1 MDKEGIKKRIE
12 KLKEEINYHNYLY
25 HVLDNPLISDEA
37 YDDLFK
43 ELRKLENE
51 NSQFKTKDS
60 PTQKTGGNALN
71 EFKKIKHQKKML
83 SLNDLKTKD
92 EFKDWDERVR
102 KLIIENKFSL
112 NDNYEYYCEYKFDGL
127 AISLIY
133 EKGIFSLGATRGDS
147 EIGEDITDN
156 LKTVRTIPLKLF
168 GEKRLKDVLNKHDL
182 GYLAESVLKGLNN
195 KIEVR
200 GEIIIDK
207 KEFKKINKDQE
218 KKGLPIYANP
228 RNLAAGSIRQ
238 LDPNVTHG
246 RKLIFNAYDLIT
258 DLGQKTHKESHILL
272 EALGFKAN
280 NDINKICGSVQDVF
294 SFYDDIMQKRDK
306 LEFEIDGIV
315 VQVNKINVFE
325 KLGLIGKGPR
335 AGIAFKF
342 PPVEGVS
349 KVIDVKWQVG
359 RTGVLT
365 PVAFLEPIRIGG
377 ARVTRSTLHNKDEI
391 KRLGLKIGDTVIV
404 TRSGDVIP
412 KILKVLTS
420 MRTGDEKE
428 IEIPKKC
435 PMCGSNVVFDKSGI
449 LIRCENLQCPGR
461 NEGYL
466 NHFVS
471 RQAFNIKG
479 LGDKILKKLVDE
491 CLVTDVS
498 DLFDLE
504 EGDLKVLDRFGEKS
518 SQNIITNINKSKNIN
533 INKFIFALGIPNI
546 GKESAEI
553 IANRLLKLGRIKNP
567 ANLLKLARELSEED
581 FDDLPDF
588 GETMAKSVFEYFNS
602 EHTDKLFDK
611 LNKAG
616 ILIESNK
623 VLVSQKLKDLKFLF
637 SGELDSMSRS
647 KAQEAVKQRGGII
660 KEAVTKDLDYLVL
673 GNKPGS
679 KLEKAKKIGVKVI
692 NEKEFLKL
700 IK

>member
-1 MDKEGIKKRIE
+1 
-12 KLKEEINYHNYLY
+12 
-25 HVLDNPLISDEA
+25 
-37 YDDLFK
+37 
-43 ELRKLENE
+43 
-51 NSQFKTKDS
+51 
-60 PTQKTGGNALN
+60 
-71 EFKKIKHQKKML
+71 
-83 SLNDLKTKD
+83 
-92 EFKDWDERVR
+92 
-102 KLIIENKFSL
+102 
-112 NDNYEYYCEYKFDGL
+112 
-127 AISLIY
+127 
-133 EKGIFSLGATRGDS
+133 
-147 EIGEDITDN
+147 
-156 LKTVRTIPLKLF
+156 LKLF
-168 GEKRLKDVLNKHDL
+168 DEKKVKDVLSKYELD
-182 GYLAESVLKGLNN
+182 YLVEDVLQGLKK
-195 KIEVR
+195 KIEIR

-218 KKGLPIYANP
+218 KKGLPIYSNP

-238 LDPNVTHG
+238 LNPSITRE
-246 RKLIFNAYDLIT
+246 RKLIFNGYDLVT
-258 DLGQKTHKESHILL
+258 NLGQKTHKESHILL

-280 NDINKICGSVQDVF
+280 NDINNIYYNIQDVF
-294 SFYDDIMQKRDK
+294 SFYDEIMQKRDK
-306 LEFEIDGIV
+306 LDFEIDGIV

-335 AGIAFKF
+335 AGVAFKF

-349 KVIDVKWQVG
+349 KVVDVKWQVG

-365 PVAFLEPIRIGG
+365 PVAFLESIRIGG
-377 ARVTRSTLHNKDEI
+377 ARVTRSTLHNKEEI

-428 IEIPKKC
+428 IEIPNKC

-449 LIRCENLQCPGR
+449 LIRCDNLQCPGR

-491 CLVTDVS
+491 CLITDVS

-518 SQNIITNINKSKNIN
+518 SQNIITSINKSKKID

-553 IANRLLKLGRIKNP
+553 IANRLLKLGKIKNP
-567 ANLLKLARELSEED
+567 AKLLKLARELSKEE

-602 EHTDKLFDK
+602 DHTRKLFDK

-623 VLVSQKLKDLKFLF
+623 ILVNQKLKDLKFLF

-647 KAQEAVKQRGGII
+647 KAQEAVKQRGGTI

-679 KLEKAKKIGVKVI
+679 KFEKAKKLGVKVI